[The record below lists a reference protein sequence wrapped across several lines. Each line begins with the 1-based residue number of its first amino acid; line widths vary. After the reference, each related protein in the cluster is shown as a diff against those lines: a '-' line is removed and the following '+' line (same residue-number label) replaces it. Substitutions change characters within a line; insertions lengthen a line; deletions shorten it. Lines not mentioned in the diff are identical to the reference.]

1 MAESLK
7 YKQCLKKYFSRT
19 KACAQYEVQLLIL
32 KNSYLHGGGI
42 IDLSGVKA
50 PK

>member
-1 MAESLK
+1 MFKHQVFFLN
-7 YKQCLKKYFSRT
+7 

-50 PK
+50 SK